1 MKDFEFF
8 IFGVPEG
15 FNLHNSTPENL
26 SFFETFYDSSRERVK
41 FNIQKTANGYVTYT
55 YLRYLILSA
64 QTGSEGGRKNS
75 FLGMSI
81 RVKNHYCND
90 PMRLYKL
97 MDRVYLEMLLKDETI
112 LRELPQNRN
121 NVQAQ
126 FVISRFSDA
135 DLYIEKLRKLFAD
148 NLEKRFDSNFLPI
161 STENNKTQK
170 NVSLKLHSD
179 KSSVD
184 VNIAFQEYSN
194 INISPDYVEV
204 KAPTISDEEIED
216 IEKSVSKL
224 QKLSLQLF
232 TSITQKSNDWN
243 AQFTDLKKVCENK
256 KTQINNFQNND
267 RIKKLKPH
275 YDQIAKTIKELNEL
289 NNRLSIVQQELPDNP
304 VINYTWREHFSQ
316 AFKFAPIIFKAML
329 LVALPLVFFVGYL
342 VGIPASASVE
352 GCEEC
357 EAIIE
362 NFQTAL
368 ESQKFNEAASLILKL
383 EDLEQDITEY
393 QKQLETAK
401 IEYYFTK
408 ADEQIRLTVDCTT
421 GAKMID
427 SYNSARDLIEK
438 NTIQIDPNAS
448 EKKIDELR
456 TIAVE
461 YYFKCYESADDAK
474 KKSIISVLEN
484 NFIQLESVRQFIES
498 KTNRVIDSP
507 APPRRERVDIPNPV
521 RQGTNVQNQPL
532 SNPPLSDPPVPASSV
547 PVRAPKPVEE
557 VKPVESDTT
566 KKTI

>member
-1 MKDFEFF
+1 
-8 IFGVPEG
+8 
-15 FNLHNSTPENL
+15 
-26 SFFETFYDSSRERVK
+26 
-41 FNIQKTANGYVTYT
+41 
-55 YLRYLILSA
+55 LSA

-243 AQFTDLKKVCENK
+243 AQFTDLKKVYENK

-532 SNPPLSDPPVPASSV
+532 SNPPLSEPTVPAPSP

-557 VKPVESDTT
+557 ARPVETDTT
-566 KKTI
+566 KMTI